1 MSEKLKS
8 PKDFYTAEEFRE
20 VVGDKIFYCEFIKQN
35 GELRKM
41 ICRLGVT
48 KHLKGGQLTY
58 NPAERNNLVVF
69 DMTKKAYR
77 TIPFDR
83 LQNIRYNGTEVEFG
97 AEE

>member
-20 VVGDKIFYCEFIKQN
+20 VVGDKIFYCEFTKLN

-41 ICRLGVT
+41 VCRLGVT
-48 KHLKGGQLTY
+48 KHLKGGELTY
-58 NPAERNNLVVF
+58 DPKTRNNLIVF

-77 TIPFDR
+77 TVPFDR
-83 LQNIRYNGTEVEFG
+83 LRNIRYNGTEVEFT
-97 AEE
+97 EE